1 MSSEFE
7 DSRGGDADSAR
18 RVALAW
24 MEAVTSCDEAT
35 ALALSSPSIV
45 YTNGGHL
52 RSYEGHDG
60 VRDIIEDFARLSGFL
75 NSRVQAV
82 LAEPGIVAIRRVEK
96 YTLPEGGVEIPAC
109 SFVEVQD
116 GVVTRWSD
124 YKDMHPMNQFS
135 A

>member
-7 DSRGGDADSAR
+7 GCSGGDAASAR

-24 MEAVTSCDEAT
+24 MEAVTTCDEVT

-52 RSYEGHDG
+52 RHYEGHDG
-60 VRDIIEDFARLSGFL
+60 VRDIIEDFVRLSGFL
-75 NSRVQAV
+75 NSRVQAA

-96 YTLPEGGVEIPAC
+96 YTLPQGGVEIPAC

-116 GVVTRWSD
+116 GLVTRWSD